1 MIYAFYFSPTGGTKN
16 ILDIF
21 LSDWNMEKR
30 YIDLSIDDD
39 FGNIKFENDDVCVV
53 AVPSF
58 SGRVPQFI
66 IPKLSL
72 LDAEK
77 TKTILL
83 TAYGNRAFDDTLLE
97 LRQVMEKNGFLC
109 FAAMAAVTRHSVIPR
124 YGSGRPDSEDIAQ
137 IKTFSQKCLRLF
149 DGNVTAVNVSG
160 NFPYRKYQSI
170 PVKPKVNRD
179 CSKCGLCAES
189 CPVKAILPSDPLK
202 TDKSRCI
209 SCLQCVSKCP
219 RKARYINRFILHI
232 AEIAMKKLCKDRKEN
247 VFFLCDQ

>member
-21 LSDWNMEKR
+21 LFDWNIEKR

-39 FGNIKFENDDVCVV
+39 LSNIKFENDDVCVV

-72 LDAEK
+72 LKAEK
-77 TKTILL
+77 TKAVLL

-97 LRQVMEKNGFLC
+97 LRDVMEKTGFLC
-109 FAAMAAVTRHSVIPR
+109 FAAMAAVTRHSVMPK
-124 YGSGRPDSEDIAQ
+124 YGLGRPDSEDIAQ
-137 IKTFSQKCLRLF
+137 IKIFSEKCLRLSNE
-149 DGNVTAVNVSG
+149 NVSFVNVSG

-170 PVKPKVNRD
+170 PIKPKVNKN
-179 CSKCGLCAES
+179 CSKCGLCAGN
-189 CPVKAILPSDPLK
+189 CPVKAIPPSRPYE
-202 TDKSRCI
+202 TDKSKCI

-232 AEIAMKKLCKDRKEN
+232 AEVTMKKLCKDRKEN
-247 VFFLCDQ
+247 VFFLCDR